1 MPSTF
6 TLPTP
11 EAGKELTIIDFAT
24 SQAQIQAAIR
34 ALQDASTSS
43 GSVTSISKVDSDT
56 NADLLAV
63 AITNPTTAP
72 VITFTKV
79 ATVANLIYAS
89 SVSVGSAKPTMRA
102 MVAADLP
109 TVPYTKGGN
118 GLTTLGT
125 AYQMLRAN
133 SAATAN
139 EWFTMVAGS
148 NKVTLVPSS
157 GLLTVDVVPANI
169 EVNALAATAP
179 LSIAKGGTGAST
191 AQLAINAL
199 AAVSAADSGKA
210 LIVDGSGNVK
220 ATTFSAGVSSVN
232 ALTGAVSLITALIP
246 ESGNLYYT
254 DVRVAANSAVALNTA
269 KVTNATH
276 TGDVLGS
283 TALTIAANAVT
294 YAKMQV
300 VSAAKKILGRITAGA
315 GSVEEITISGNLAM
329 TSTDLIVRTSK
340 VKTITGTYSVPI
352 TEGTILVNGSGLT
365 ITLPDTST
373 VANGDEFIIK
383 NIAGATSNTIS
394 VFNAGIEE
402 IDGSATY
409 TGLNLA
415 YNCITLKYG
424 GSSRWYI
431 MSKITTG

>member
-1 MPSTF
+1 MSIQLSRANTG
-6 TLPTP
+6 TP
-11 EAGKELTIIDFAT
+11 LTTADYNSDNLIVETAVN
-24 SQAQIQAAIR
+24 S
-34 ALQDASTSS
+34 LLGTSS
-43 GSVTSISKVDSDT
+43 SGGTVTNFTEVDTDVAELFSASVS
-56 NADLLAV
+56 
-63 AITNPTTAP
+63 NPTTTP
-72 VITFTKV
+72 EITFSRISK
-79 ATVANLIYAS
+79 AANLVYAS
-89 SVSVGSAKPTMRA
+89 PDGASGKPTMRA
-102 MVAADLP
+102 LVSTDLP
-109 TVPYTKGGN
+109 VVPFTKGGT
-118 GLTTLGT
+118 GLS
-125 AYQMLRAN
+125 AINAN
-133 SAATAN
+133 RIIRTN
-139 EWFTMVAGS
+139 NAGS
-148 NKVTLVPSS
+148 AIIEGAITAGSS
-157 GLLTVDVVPANI
+157 KISINPTNPNFELDVVPANI
-169 EVNALAATAP
+169 EIDTLAATTP
-179 LSIAKGGTGAST
+179 LSFAKGGTNAAT
-191 AQLAINAL
+191 RQLAINAL
-199 AAVSAADSGKA
+199 TDTNVTVNIGKA
-210 LIVDGSGNVK
+210 LIVDGSNN
-220 ATTFSAGVSSVN
+220 ATWTTFAAGVSSVN

-254 DVRVAANSAVALNTA
+254 DVRVAANSAVVANTA

-283 TALTIAANAVT
+283 GALTIAANAVT

-340 VKTITGTYSVPI
+340 IKTITANYSVPI
-352 TEGTILVNGSGLT
+352 TEGTILVNGTSLT

-383 NIAGATSNTIS
+383 NIAGATTNSLV

-415 YNCITLKYG
+415 YNCVTVKYG
-424 GSSRWYI
+424 GSNRWYI